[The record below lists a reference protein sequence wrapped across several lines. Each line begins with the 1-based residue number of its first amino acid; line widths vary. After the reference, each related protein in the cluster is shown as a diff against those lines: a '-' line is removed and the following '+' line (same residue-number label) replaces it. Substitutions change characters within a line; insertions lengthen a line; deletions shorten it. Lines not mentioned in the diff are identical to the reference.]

1 MENMQVWIGCIAC
14 YTDGK
19 LVGEWFGLSDV
30 ADVTTDTLH
39 KYAELNIASG
49 EHEELGV
56 FDTDNLPDVLGE
68 ITHNGAIELGRVL
81 EDVPE
86 DDRETFAAYCADQ
99 WHDNISQ
106 WSYQDFQDN
115 YVGEYE
121 DMDDYAYSLADDLLP
136 SGTSEFVLRY
146 FDYKAFARDLR
157 MDHVVI
163 DLPNGNVAVF
173 HH

>member
-1 MENMQVWIGCIAC
+1 MNDMQVWIGCIAC
-14 YTDGK
+14 CTGGK

-56 FDTDNLPDVLGE
+56 LDTDNLPNVFYE
-68 ITHNGAIELGRVL
+68 ITYSEAIELGRVL

-86 DDRETFAAYCADQ
+86 DDREAFAAYCADQ
-99 WHDNISQ
+99 WHDEISQ

-115 YVGEYE
+115 YVGEFQ
-121 DMDDYAYSLADDLLP
+121 DMNDFAYSLASDLIP
-136 SGTSEFVLRY
+136 SDTSAFVLSY

-157 MDHVVI
+157 MDYAVI

-173 HH
+173 HI